1 MLSKPPLTHHW
12 CRIKLRDDVMEEN
25 CQVSRPRLQ
34 QVHTL
39 KWAAFS
45 INLMQ
50 KDTNKEESV
59 LFLEKETERLIL
71 LQLKH

>member
-1 MLSKPPLTHHW
+1 
-12 CRIKLRDDVMEEN
+12 MEEN

-34 QVHTL
+34 QVHAL

-50 KDTNKEESV
+50 KDTKKEDFVLKKENKS
-59 LFLEKETERLIL
+59 LIL
-71 LQLKH
+71 LQ